1 VRFPF
6 TFMGLMALA
15 LGAWV
20 VGYLATHRSMDVVVQ
35 VIALV
40 TAITCFGFGGYV
52 LARRARHG
60 PQH

>member
-1 VRFPF
+1 MRFPF

-20 VGYLATHRSMDVVVQ
+20 VAYLATHQSMEPVAQ
-35 VIALV
+35 VIALA
-40 TAITCFGFGGYV
+40 TALTCFGFGSYV
-52 LARRARHG
+52 LVRRVRHG